1 MKDKIKIFSLLLA
14 LSTTTFSAEVDKY
27 NSELIVSGSGVKE
40 RVDYTLYS
48 KELGEKDDKN
58 TGTILNGTN
67 NGKKNVKH
75 AVYADKGATVH
86 NIGKI
91 LSYDEKIDTNLGGFL
106 INGIVNPLKRDDS
119 LIALRGANDPKVRTT
134 FINDGLVNMGSM
146 FQRIDVID
154 IIGVIPTGIY
164 YAQYNKNT
172 IDAENTDIINNG
184 TITNNRDK
192 IEYWKDL
199 NIGILNGFI
208 VDYTKNAVNISYGSL
223 TNTGNIEYNR
233 DEKFTLTNGVSV
245 DLLQIGVDYTRE
257 KSAVKSSG
265 SEIKNSGTIFV
276 GGDILTDGKYSGV
289 GVAALGADLKG
300 EHNKYGIN
308 AFGGKVINEGLVEVE
323 RDFKKALDKNNNI
336 LDLYLIYENILKLG
350 LLSFTNLAE
359 TSIGVGMNGG
369 EFYNNGGTISVGVN
383 ESKLATQLRKGA
395 AIAVAGDN
403 EARIYFNTE
412 DTPEKKPILNATDKN
427 GNPIEVKST
436 INLEGKNVYA
446 TWLRDNSI
454 ATFKGT
460 TEINF
465 IVPDGLSEKA
475 VEEYLKN
482 RNRHIFYTDNSS
494 KVIIEG
500 KVIANGDIS
509 ISPYKIDKEEHVDHV
524 IISPDYKEIKD
535 SNGNIIGFDKKEVAL
550 ISKGKL
556 ELGGDI
562 KVSMDNFIGM
572 SDEILNKYATDEYIK
587 ADGGITGDG
596 NLVSSSYLFDIKTD
610 KTNNSISLTD
620 INRKNFNTIVENKEL
635 GKILE
640 DSYEGVSG
648 EKLDFYKYISLG
660 DSHESF
666 SERLNEITGTDNITT
681 LEAQVVD
688 ITKDLNRQYK
698 GFIKN
703 NKEEG
708 VVFSYLNSKSEI
720 GEQGKYSG
728 FERESNGFMSGYNK
742 YVSDN
747 LRVGAGLSY
756 MKSSIDYTD
765 ESSNKIET
773 WNARVYSD
781 YKIKNVNLLSDISFG
796 YNKSENKRFGGGNLH
811 SGEADIYTFGF
822 NNSLYK
828 NYNITDRFSVNP
840 SINLDFTYYCQ
851 DDYKED
857 NTKFSVNGDKT
868 DGYYGT
874 LGTTVDLKY
883 DIFASGNSKVS
894 LVGGIEY
901 SYDILSST
909 EDIKLENITGKF
921 SEEKRELDK
930 DSLVYKVGVEYNY
943 NNDYSVGL
951 EYSKE
956 IINDV
961 DNEKIGLNFVY
972 KF

>member
-91 LSYDEKIDTNLGGFL
+91 LSYDEKINTNLGGAL

-134 FINDGLVNMGSM
+134 FINDGLVNMGGM
-146 FQRIDVID
+146 FQKIDAINVAGI
-154 IIGVIPTGIY
+154 IPTSIY
-164 YAQYNKNT
+164 YAKYNKNT

-184 TITNNRDK
+184 IITNNRDK

-572 SDEILNKYATDEYIK
+572 SDEILNKYATDECIK
-587 ADGGITGDG
+587 ADGGIIGDG
-596 NLVSSSYLFDIKTD
+596 NLVSNSYLFDIKTD

-620 INRKNFNTIVENKEL
+620 VNRKNFNTIVENKEL
-635 GKILE
+635 GKLLE

-660 DSHESF
+660 DSYESF

-708 VVFSYLNSKSEI
+708 VVFSYLNSKSET

-747 LRVGAGLSY
+747 LRVGTGLSY
-756 MKSSIDYTD
+756 MKSNIDYTSD
-765 ESSNKIET
+765 SSNKIET
-773 WNARVYSD
+773 WNARAYSD
-781 YKIKNVNLLSDISFG
+781 YKVKDINLLSDISLG
-796 YNKSENKRFGGGNLH
+796 YNQSENKRFVGGNLH
-811 SGEADIYTFGF
+811 DGDVNIYTLGI

-828 NYNITDRFSVNP
+828 NYNITDRFSINP
-840 SINLDFTYYCQ
+840 SINLDFTYYYQ
-851 DDYKED
+851 DDYKEND
-857 NTKFSVNGDKT
+857 GKFSVNADKT

-883 DIFASGNSKVS
+883 DIFTSGNSKVS
-894 LVGGIEY
+894 LVGGMEY

>member
-154 IIGVIPTGIY
+154 IVGVIPTGIY

-308 AFGGKVINEGLVEVE
+308 AFGGKVINKGLVEVE

-412 DTPEKKPILNATDKN
+412 DTPEKKTILNTTDKN

-587 ADGGITGDG
+587 ADGGVIGDG

-620 INRKNFNTIVENKEL
+620 VNRKNFNTIVENKEL

-660 DSHESF
+660 DNYESF
-666 SERLNEITGTDNITT
+666 SERLNEITGIDNITT

-698 GFIKN
+698 SFIKN

-708 VVFSYLNSKSEI
+708 VVFSYLNSKSET

-747 LRVGAGLSY
+747 LRVGTGLSY
-756 MKSSIDYTD
+756 MKSNIDYTD

-796 YNKSENKRFGGGNLH
+796 YNQSENKRFGGDNLH
-811 SGEADIYTFGF
+811 DGDVNIYTLGI

-828 NYNITDRFSVNP
+828 NYNITDRFSINP
-840 SINLDFTYYCQ
+840 SINLDFTYYYQ
-851 DDYKED
+851 DNYKEND
-857 NTKFSVNGDKT
+857 GKFSVNADKT
-868 DGYYGT
+868 NGYYGT
-874 LGTTVDLKY
+874 LGTAVDLKY

-894 LVGGIEY
+894 LVGGMEY

-930 DSLVYKVGVEYNY
+930 DSLIYKVGVEYNY
-943 NNDYSVGL
+943 NNDYSIGL

>member
-91 LSYDEKIDTNLGGFL
+91 LSYDEKINTNLGGFL
-106 INGIVNPLKRDDS
+106 INGIVNPLKRDDT
-119 LIALRGANDPKVRTT
+119 LIALRGANDPKIRTT

-660 DSHESF
+660 DSYESF

-756 MKSSIDYTD
+756 MKSNIDYTSD
-765 ESSNKIET
+765 SSNKIET
-773 WNARVYSD
+773 WNARAYSD
-781 YKIKNVNLLSDISFG
+781 YKVKDINLLSDISLG
-796 YNKSENKRFGGGNLH
+796 YNQSENKRFVGGNLH
-811 SGEADIYTFGF
+811 DGDVNIYTLGI

-828 NYNITDRFSVNP
+828 NYNITDRFSINP
-840 SINLDFTYYCQ
+840 SINLDFTYYYQ
-851 DDYKED
+851 DDYKEND
-857 NTKFSVNGDKT
+857 GKFSVNADKT

>member
-154 IIGVIPTGIY
+154 IVGVIPTGIY

-184 TITNNRDK
+184 IITNNRDK

-208 VDYTKNAVNISYGSL
+208 VDYTKNAVNILYGSL

-587 ADGGITGDG
+587 ADGGITGNG

-620 INRKNFNTIVENKEL
+620 VNRKNFNTIVENKEL

-660 DSHESF
+660 DSYESF

-708 VVFSYLNSKSEI
+708 VVFSYLNSKSET

-747 LRVGAGLSY
+747 LRVGTGLSY
-756 MKSSIDYTD
+756 MKSNIDYTSD
-765 ESSNKIET
+765 SSNKIET
-773 WNARVYSD
+773 WNARAYSD
-781 YKIKNVNLLSDISFG
+781 YKVKDINLLSDISLG
-796 YNKSENKRFGGGNLH
+796 YNQSENKRFVGGNLH
-811 SGEADIYTFGF
+811 DGDVNIYTFGF

-828 NYNITDRFSVNP
+828 NYNITDRFSINP
-840 SINLDFTYYCQ
+840 SINLDFTYYYQ
-851 DDYKED
+851 DDYKEND
-857 NTKFSVNGDKT
+857 GKFSVNADKT

-894 LVGGIEY
+894 LVGGMEY
-901 SYDILSST
+901 SYDVLSST

-961 DNEKIGLNFVY
+961 DNEKIGLDFTY